1 MGAIARNIAN
11 KITTSGVFTSGAIT
25 NASVTGITVLANASD
40 GITFISSQT
49 ASNSASI
56 SFTSGLT
63 STYKAYKFV
72 FVNINP
78 STTNTQF
85 QFNLSTDSGSNYNVT
100 KTTTFFNALHN
111 EADTAAQVNYDGGT
125 DLAQSTSYQTLGR
138 FLGNNS
144 DDSLSGTMSLFNPS
158 STTYVKHFISN
169 CSNPFVN
176 TADAD
181 SPYAFSN
188 FMAGYG
194 NTTSAVNAIRFQMSS
209 GNIDAGTIYMYGIK

>member
-72 FVNINP
+72 FSSIHPRTDGAN
-78 STTNTQF
+78 F
-85 QFNLSTDSGSNYNVT
+85 QMNLSTDGGSNYNVT
-100 KTTTFFNALHN
+100 KTGSYFRAGNYEDGSDGFVQYT
-111 EADTAAQVNYDGGT
+111 DYVNR
-125 DLAQSTSYQTLGR
+125 QSTAYQLLTEFIGNGADESCSGS
-138 FLGNNS
+138 FL
-144 DDSLSGTMSLFNPS
+144 FYNPS
-158 STTYVKHFISN
+158 STTYVKHFIGT
-169 CSNPFVN
+169 VN
-176 TADAD
+176 RYSADD
-181 SPYAFSN
+181 GSFNSFSSGYA
-188 FMAGYG
+188 
-194 NTTSAVNAIRFQMSS
+194 NTTSAVNAINFNMTS
-209 GNIDAGTIYMYGIK
+209 GNMDGTIYLYGIK